1 MTTIDPE
8 TEKHVDALLDAGHPT
23 VSERCAAAAHMR
35 KLATELAET
44 KAELERLREAVRWL
58 SVTGYYSA
66 RAREDKLWK
75 ALVGNRHRI
84 DSEPIGDDP
93 AASLIRFHERNK
105 P

>member
-1 MTTIDPE
+1 MTTLDPE
-8 TEKHVDALLDAGHPT
+8 TEQMIRELNGPNANIFAG
-23 VSERCAAAAHMR
+23 AAAAHMR